1 SSNPLTLVNSSQAF
15 SKIKQNNDSSSVK
28 YGWADISSSVI
39 SGGFNV
45 GQFQSIPYEVMI
57 MRNQGIYTIIVS
69 TGSVSATF
77 VKSGSNGALSL
88 LYYGFSAA

>member
-1 SSNPLTLVNSSQAF
+1 M
-15 SKIKQNNDSSSVK
+15 K
-28 YGWADISSSVI
+28 YGWADISSSLI
-39 SGGFNV
+39 SGGSNI

-69 TGSVSATF
+69 TGSESVTF

-88 LYYGFSAA
+88 LYYGFSAADIDGITPPTACTSSVSFIEGYKF